1 MARAPL
7 LNAIVLGF
15 LLLALVA
22 CGKKGDP
29 EPPDPNTATWPR
41 QYPTR

>member
-1 MARAPL
+1 MARAL
-7 LNAIVLGF
+7 VVALVLAG
-15 LLLALVA
+15 LLAG

-29 EPPDPNTATWPR
+29 LPPDPNTATWPR

>member
-1 MARAPL
+1 MARAL
-7 LNAIVLGF
+7 VVALVLGAM
-15 LLLALVA
+15 LAG

-29 EPPDPNTATWPR
+29 LPPNPDTATWPR

>member
-1 MARAPL
+1 MARAL
-7 LNAIVLGF
+7 VVALVLAGI
-15 LLLALVA
+15 LVA

-29 EPPDPNTATWPR
+29 LPPNPDTATWPR

>member
-1 MARAPL
+1 MARAL
-7 LNAIVLGF
+7 VVALVLGS
-15 LLLALVA
+15 LLAAPLA
-22 CGKKGDP
+22 GCGKKGDP

>member
-1 MARAPL
+1 MARAL
-7 LNAIVLGF
+7 VLGF
-15 LLLALVA
+15 LLLVAVA

>member
-1 MARAPL
+1 MARA
-7 LNAIVLGF
+7 AF
-15 LLLALVA
+15 LALALAALLAG

-29 EPPDPNTATWPR
+29 LPPNPDTATWPR